1 VPRRSSFRTVALLMV
16 LPVAGL
22 LLFVGYR
29 FIRDRLPQLARTQPS
44 AVPSVH
50 DEAGALPVVKRK
62 AKPPVAPENDGKHR
76 GDIVLIL
83 DDVGFDRQPLESA
96 MGIDPNLN
104 FSILPN
110 ARQASAFAH
119 RLHGRGFEVL
129 CHLPMEPIGYPRQ
142 SPGANAVM
150 TSMSDAEIARTTRQN
165 VGAVPFAVGMNNHM
179 GSRATTDA
187 RVMTEVLSALPKGM
201 FYIDSRT
208 TSGSVGERVAR
219 QMKIPTASRNVFLD
233 DVQEETAI
241 RKQLAEL
248 ASTAE
253 SRGLAV
259 GIGHIYPVTVRVL
272 VAEVPQLRDRG
283 FRLVRA
289 SDAVH

>member
-1 VPRRSSFRTVALLMV
+1 VPRRSSFRTVALLMI

-22 LLFVGYR
+22 LVFVGYR
-29 FIRDRLPQLARTQPS
+29 FLRDRLPQLVRAQPT
-44 AVPSVH
+44 AMH
-50 DEAGALPVVKRK
+50 EEASALPIVQRK
-62 AKPPVAPENDGKHR
+62 ARPAPVLESDGKHR

-150 TSMSDAEIARTTRQN
+150 TSMSDAEIAKTTRQN

-233 DVQEETAI
+233 DVQEEAAI

>member
-1 VPRRSSFRTVALLMV
+1 VALLMV
-16 LPVAGL
+16 IPVAGL

-29 FIRDRLPQLARTQPS
+29 FLRDRLPELTPSQPS
-44 AVPSVH
+44 AAHQEARILTPGKPTTKAELLVP
-50 DEAGALPVVKRK
+50 ERR
-62 AKPPVAPENDGKHR
+62 KHR

-83 DDVGFDRQPLESA
+83 DDVGFDHQPLESA

-110 ARQASAFAH
+110 ARRASDFAH
-119 RLHGRGFEVL
+119 TLHGRGFEVM

-142 SPGANAVM
+142 SPGPNAVM
-150 TSMSDAEIARTTRQN
+150 TSMSDEEIARTTRQN
-165 VGAVPFAVGMNNHM
+165 VGGVPYAVGMNNHM

-187 RVMTEVLSALPKGM
+187 RVMTGVLAALPKGM
-201 FYIDSRT
+201 FFIDSRT
-208 TSGSVGERVAR
+208 TSGSVGERLAR

-233 DVQEETAI
+233 DVQEESAI

-248 ASTAE
+248 ATTAE

-272 VAEVPQLRDRG
+272 VAAVPELREHG